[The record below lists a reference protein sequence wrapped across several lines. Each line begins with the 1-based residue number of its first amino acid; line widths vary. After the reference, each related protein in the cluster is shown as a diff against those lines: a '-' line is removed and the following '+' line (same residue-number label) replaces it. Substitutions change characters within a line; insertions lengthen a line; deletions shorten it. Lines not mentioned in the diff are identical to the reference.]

1 MRNNKLI
8 FKLLLVVMLCILS
21 LATLSGCGG
30 EEVSELFISTKE
42 APRATYVAG
51 QELDLSTG
59 KLTYILNGEE
69 NELPLTAEGVSVSGY
84 NKNQLGEQTV
94 TVSYMEMTAEFKV
107 NVIPRIKAESFE
119 TKYFIEDEFDKSK
132 GKLVVARDDG
142 TTFSV
147 NMSNDKVSLVSFDSA
162 TAGEKEIKVKYS
174 AGTADYECTF
184 KVNVY
189 GIANVTLKTPDKI
202 SYQSH
207 DTELDF
213 SGGYLN
219 VKSTEESLSKFVP
232 LTNPMVK
239 VEGFDISQ
247 VTKEHM
253 ETPLKQ
259 KITITYGGQ
268 TFTYDISI
276 TYSGVSLINDLAKMF
291 EGFDW
296 DAENATID
304 TEKSEATIE
313 AIKAYYKLSKAQRAQ
328 ISTENTNTL
337 VRATAIVVS
346 LNYREAFKTYEN
358 TIEIGNNLSIMLVA
372 SSYEETLVDLEKLK
386 NEDDTLNVYADI
398 LRKILEDFP
407 NVVVAQGKTVEQIV
421 AVHSND
427 IHDFLVRIFEHLTE
441 LYKTLENIPVN
452 WTAEDLKANED
463 AIRVAI
469 NTIKTEEFVKT
480 GYSYLYNDILSKW
493 REKDDYLDILYYYYI
508 HVKNDA
514 ENLFEDMFQK
524 VPLPGIMQEWY
535 GHIVNA
541 SNEVKWMQG
550 NESGDAY
557 LADVSFFM
565 YYYREAMKAT
575 QAIKDSGNQLYLD
588 IYEALD
594 IDNINNV
601 NIKVE
606 GYGYFYQCGPML
618 DSERFMTLWEKYLDL
633 VHILATDT
641 LDKTKND
648 AEFKLA
654 LEAFNAL
661 SPAELYGFLTSLNF
675 QYDDARGSVLVLE
688 YGENPKNMFI
698 DMMGQYCYHV
708 LNDACEPLFVDLL
721 VAMEKYALLGAP
733 NAKPSTLAD
742 FETAMAEVIKKY
754 NALSTTD
761 QKNFDT
767 YLGTSYN
774 KYLNLYNVCK
784 NGAADLGTNAATFDE
799 LALVMNRFHAV
810 LELFSSKEEGVKNE
824 GTMALLVALYE
835 RAKTLYETILAT
847 EDPNVIAALNAKNYT
862 VDGEELPLDLA
873 FARVRFVAIYNIML
887 NYVIQDGDDETYD
900 PRVWDKYS
908 ITKADELLL
917 KVIDVLYGQYDSNAP
932 KLSKEAMLAI
942 MAQVR
947 EIMLSDIESVRIFSS
962 IQGDVYYYAGVTAFL
977 KEALSDDGDALADKL
992 VSIEKIYRNYL
1003 FSEKEEYMTS
1013 FKTSVEELKAA
1024 YASASDADKAYL
1036 DAMYTFYVSIYDAL
1050 EA

>member
-1 MRNNKLI
+1 MRNNKQI
-8 FKLLLVVMLCILS
+8 FKLLLVVMLCIMS
-21 LATLSGCGG
+21 LATILGCGG
-30 EEVSELFISTKE
+30 DDVSELFISTKE
-42 APRATYVAG
+42 APRTTYVAG
-51 QELDLSTG
+51 QDLDLSVG
-59 KLTYILNGEE
+59 KLTYIFNGEE
-69 NELPLTAEGVSVSGY
+69 SELPLSAEGVSISGY
-84 NKNQLGEQTV
+84 NKDQLGEQTV
-94 TVSYMEMTAEFKV
+94 TVSYMEKNVEFKV
-107 NVIPRIKAESFE
+107 NVIPRIKAENFE

-142 TTFSV
+142 STFSV

-174 AGTADYECTF
+174 TETAEYECAF

-189 GIANVTLKTPDKI
+189 GIASVTLKTPDKI
-202 SYQSH
+202 AYQSH
-207 DTELDF
+207 DTKLDY
-213 SGGYLN
+213 SGGYLT
-219 VKSTEESLSKFVP
+219 VKSTEESLSKFVE
-232 LTNPMVK
+232 LNDSMIS
-239 VEGFDISQ
+239 GFDISLA
-247 VTKEHM
+247 TKENM

-259 KITITYGGQ
+259 TITVTYGGQ

-276 TYSGVSLINDLAKMF
+276 TYSGVSVVNDLAKSF

-296 DAENATID
+296 DAEDATID
-304 TEKSEATIE
+304 VEKSEATIE

-346 LNYREAFKTYEN
+346 LNYREAFKAYKN
-358 TIEIGNNLSIMLVA
+358 TIEIGSNLSIMLVA
-372 SSYEETLVDLEKLK
+372 SSYEETLADLEKLK

-407 NVVVAQGKTVEQIV
+407 SVVVAQGKTVEEIV

-452 WTAEDLKANED
+452 WTDEDLKANEES
-463 AIRVAI
+463 IRIAI

-508 HVKNDA
+508 HVKNDS

-524 VPLPGIMQEWY
+524 VPLPGIMQDWY
-535 GHIVNA
+535 NHIVNA
-541 SNEVKWMQG
+541 SNEVNWMEG

-557 LADVSFFM
+557 LADISFFM

-575 QAIKDSGNQLYLD
+575 EAIKNSGNQLYLD

-648 AEFKLA
+648 AEFRLA

-698 DMMGQYCYHV
+698 DMLGQYCYHV
-708 LNDACEPLFVDLL
+708 LNDECEPVFVELL
-721 VAMEKYALLGAP
+721 VAMEKYALLCASD
-733 NAKPSTLAD
+733 AKESALAD
-742 FETAMAEVIKKY
+742 FENAMAEVIKKY
-754 NALSTTD
+754 NALSND
-761 QKNFDT
+761 DKNNFNI
-767 YLGTSYN
+767 YLKDSYD
-774 KYLNLYNVCK
+774 KYLNIYNACK
-784 NGAADLGTNAATFDE
+784 NGTTNLGAHAATFDE
-799 LALVMNRFHAV
+799 LALVMNRFNAV
-810 LELFSSKEEGVKNE
+810 LELFNSKEEGVEKD

-835 RAKTLYETILAT
+835 RSKTLYETLIAT
-847 EDPNVIAALNAKNYT
+847 EDANVITALYAKNYT
-862 VDGEELPLDLA
+862 VSGEDISLDLA
-873 FARVRFVAIYNIML
+873 FSRVRFVTIYNIMI
-887 NYVIQDGDDETYD
+887 NYVIPDNNDETYD
-900 PRVWDKYS
+900 PRVWEKYS
-908 ITKADELLL
+908 ITNADELLL
-917 KVIDVLYGQYDSNAP
+917 KVINVLYAQYDSNATKP
-932 KLSKEAMLAI
+932 TKAEMLEI
-942 MAQVR
+942 MAVVR
-947 EIMLSDIESVRIFSS
+947 EFMLSDIESVRIFSS
-962 IQGDVYYYAGVTAFL
+962 IQGDVYYYEGVTAFL
-977 KEALSDDGDALADKL
+977 KDSLSDEGDALADKL
-992 VSIEKIYRNYL
+992 ISIEKIYRNYL
-1003 FSEKEEYMTS
+1003 FSENEEYLNN
-1013 FKTSVEELKAA
+1013 FKTAVEELKTA
-1024 YASASDADKAYL
+1024 YASASAADKEYL
-1036 DAMYTFYVSIYDAL
+1036 DAMYNFYVDIFNAL
-1050 EA
+1050 NA